1 MESKR
6 FLTYEQQVDKL
17 NNKKLDI
24 PNRNEVIDL
33 LKKYSY
39 FTLINGYKAP
49 FKYNNG
55 DYKKNTSIKDIY
67 SLYVFDDE
75 LRHIFMKYILIVELH
90 IKSLLSYSFCEKF
103 GENQSEYQNAL
114 NYNYTITDN
123 QRPINELIQ
132 ILTTQI
138 NNAEKFSYVDH
149 QAKQHNNIPLWVLIK
164 TITFGKVS
172 KMYSLQQDCIKS
184 SIAKEFPLVKEN
196 ELGIMLDVLSR
207 YRNVCAHNER
217 LFDFKYKKSRLK
229 TTSIHKHFNLYTNNP
244 SASNLFD
251 VVIFF
256 KYLLS
261 EYEFSKLTEDIDVI
275 LQELSRKTNQIQKS
289 QILKLMGFP
298 QNWKDIID
306 L

>member
-1 MESKR
+1 MSEPADKKKR
-6 FLTYEQQVDKL
+6 QKIDHRSREDHAVEPVHDAAVSRDQISVI
-17 NNKKLDI
+17 LDAVVPLDRGSGKI
-24 PNRNEVIDL
+24 A
-33 LKKYSY
+33 KY
-39 FTLINGYKAP
+39 
-49 FKYNNG
+49 G
-55 DYKKNTSIKDIY
+55 DHRADRADQGAFPDQTA
-67 SLYVFDDE
+67 
-75 LRHIFMKYILIVELH
+75 
-90 IKSLLSYSFCEKF
+90 F
-103 GENQSEYQNAL
+103 GENQCEYQNAL